1 MLEVGDTL
9 QNGRYRIKK
18 QLTKGGMGIVYLAI
32 DHNLSDKQV
41 AIKENL
47 DVAPATQEQ
56 FRHEAL
62 LLARLVHPNLPRV
75 TDQFIEPSGRQY
87 LVMDYV
93 DGSDLREV
101 MQASNRPLPEA
112 EVLPW
117 ISRVMDALIFM
128 HNWTD
133 PTSGKNSPIIH
144 RDIKPGNIKR
154 ARDGRIVLVDFGI
167 AKYYDDR

>member
-62 LLARLVHPNLPRV
+62 LLARLVHPNLRAGL
-75 TDQFIEPSGRQY
+75 TN
-87 LVMDYV
+87 L
-93 DGSDLREV
+93 
-101 MQASNRPLPEA
+101 SNPPVA
-112 EVLPW
+112 
-117 ISRVMDALIFM
+117 
-128 HNWTD
+128 
-133 PTSGKNSPIIH
+133 
-144 RDIKPGNIKR
+144 NIW
-154 ARDGRIVLVDFGI
+154 
-167 AKYYDDR
+167 